1 MIRHFLINSDTESRE
16 NDASTPDFILCGL
29 NAVVVGVGALE
40 NLFGYVQSE
49 DWELKLPLV

>member
-49 DWELKLPLV
+49 D

>member
-16 NDASTPDFILCGL
+16 NDASTPDFILGGL